1 MFSGDYGTHK
11 RREKDAVRRTLTV
24 TNTSG
29 AVVWKGYYEPF
40 GNEYAIQGTIGN
52 DVRFAGNKK
61 DDETGLNYF
70 GARYMDSALG
80 RFHAPDPVGPVDSKT
95 GKINDKI
102 LTEPQRLNAYAY
114 ALNGPGRYVDREGQN
129 PVLIAAAV
137 LTAYYLLTNPD
148 AANAPDNSHQGQQLA
163 GSSGASGII
172 KDGVLDVAALGVL
185 KILSSAKLL
194 SILADNTGAIGSIFT
209 RKMLSTSEVIAEGSK
224 IEKVAELVEEFG
236 GKARDWVKKKGFDAM
251 GNEWHWYENQG
262 RRVGV
267 KPAGEPD
274 PF

>member
-102 LTEPQRLNAYAY
+102 LTQPQRLNAYAY
-114 ALNGPGRYVDREGQN
+114 ALNGPGRYLDRDGKQAIEAAE
-129 PVLIAAAV
+129 LIVIGVSALAAV
-137 LTAYYLLTNPD
+137 
-148 AANAPDNSHQGQQLA
+148 GIQQWM
-163 GSSGASGII
+163 SKPK
-172 KDGVLDVAALGVL
+172 KDGSKGSAPSFAGESTPAPGPGSNLDPDKEPRLKRVHSDDTIKNSNKSGYEYWNNRSTQEIVDSLKPGSEEPMVVRPDGTILNGNTRAL
-185 KILSSAKLL
+185 ILEERGIDINSL
-194 SILADNTGAIGSIFT
+194 SIPRT
-209 RKMLSTSEVIAEGSK
+209 
-224 IEKVAELVEEFG
+224 
-236 GKARDWVKKKGFDAM
+236 
-251 GNEWHWYENQG
+251 Y
-262 RRVGV
+262 
-267 KPAGEPD
+267 
-274 PF
+274 

>member
-1 MFSGDYGTHK
+1 MYQPASSGIYYYHTDPAGTPL
-11 RREKDAVRRTLTV
+11 AV

-80 RFHAPDPVGPVDSKT
+80 RFRAPDPVGPVDSKT

-114 ALNGPGRYVDREGQN
+114 ALNGPGRYVDRSGKQAELLMGAGQGTAQA
-129 PVLIAAAV
+129 IA
-137 LTAYYLLTNPD
+137 
-148 AANAPDNSHQGQQLA
+148 A
-163 GSSGASGII
+163 GSSGQAARNTQSGLSREQSYQMQQDLSNAANFINPLP
-172 KDGVLDVAALGVL
+172 VLEWMFDNVSVPIDIEHD
-185 KILSSAKLL
+185 ILTPSEFAEHTK
-194 SILADNTGAIGSIFT
+194 GK
-209 RKMLSTSEVIAEGSK
+209 RKSTWDKHSGKRPGDS
-224 IEKVAELVEEFG
+224 EKVDE
-236 GKARDWVKKKGFDAM
+236 K
-251 GNEWHWYENQG
+251 
-262 RRVGV
+262 RRPPRQRPDDHVGPWPP
-267 KPAGEPD
+267 KEKD
-274 PF
+274 